1 MIFYNQRPSAIDRLK
16 MKEWQKSMSEITD
29 AEIISINP
37 DPLGNT
43 TSDNLLEVIENGGQS
58 KESGQV

>member
-1 MIFYNQRPSAIDRLK
+1 MIFYSQRPSAIDRLK
-16 MKEWQKSMSEITD
+16 MKEWQKSMNEITD

-37 DPLGNT
+37 DPLRNI
-43 TSDNLLEVIENGGQS
+43 TSDNLPEVIENGGQS